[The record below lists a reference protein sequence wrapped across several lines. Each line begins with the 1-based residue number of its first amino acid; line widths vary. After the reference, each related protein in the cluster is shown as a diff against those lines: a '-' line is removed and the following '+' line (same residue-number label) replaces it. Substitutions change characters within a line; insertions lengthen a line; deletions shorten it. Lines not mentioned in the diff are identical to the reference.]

1 MRFFL
6 CSIMMIISPIW
17 PLGENPLP
25 GDPYVIVNK
34 KTNELALIIDN
45 KIEGVYRVATGKSD
59 NLTPE
64 GEFSITVKAVN
75 PYYRKKNIE
84 GGASENPLGARWI
97 GFDAR
102 GTDGRIYGIHGTNRE
117 ESIGQFVSN
126 GCIRMHN
133 DDVVHLFQEIPV
145 GTRVLITKDS
155 RSFEEIAIE
164 HKALIKKQVVPVQ

>member
-6 CSIMMIISPIW
+6 CSILMMISPIW

-34 KTNELALIIDN
+34 RTNELAVILDN
-45 KIEGVYRVATGKSD
+45 KVEGVYSVATGKTD
-59 NLTPE
+59 DLTPE
-64 GEFSITVKAVN
+64 GEFSVTVKAEN

-84 GGASENPLGARWI
+84 GGSPDNPLGARWI
-97 GFDAR
+97 GFDAK
-102 GTDGRIYGIHGTNRE
+102 GTDGRIYGIHGTN
-117 ESIGQFVSN
+117 

-133 DDVVHLFQEIPV
+133 DEVVHLFQTIPV
-145 GTRVLITKDS
+145 GTRVLITDDN

-164 HKALIKKQVVPVQ
+164 HKALIKKQDIPNE